1 MSIKKLEEGKWV
13 VDFRDSNRV
22 KHRRI
27 VRGNKKTAQ
36 LKEARLREQA
46 EDEIMFPERKT
57 QNVKYQQLSD
67 YYFKLYGYKLSSH
80 TWQNMKKR
88 IDKRFGSYTMK
99 DLTSE
104 VLQTYYNELRTKR
117 KPATANRRMTLIKAI
132 INYAIK
138 HKQFCGVNPCTAV
151 DTDPEDNKET
161 RYLSKAEIQLLKK
174 HCRPD
179 VWRVVF
185 CALCTGMR
193 RGEILG
199 LEWQNVDLV
208 NDNITLLKTKSNKKR
223 EIPILPEL
231 KDMLLSMKPKAKGSV
246 FGLTEN
252 AFVCSFRRTLKK
264 VNIPGLH
271 MHLTRHSFASY
282 FMMNGGK
289 ITDLQQILGHSNLAL
304 TQRYSHLSPEHLKQ
318 GIQVMKG
325 TFGAF
330 NS

>member
-1 MSIKKLEEGKWV
+1 MSIKDLRNGRYLI
-13 VDFRDSNRV
+13 DYTDSMNKR
-22 KHRRI
+22 HRI
-27 VRGNKKTAQ
+27 KVWGNKRTA
-36 LKEARLREQA
+36 KEKETRLREQA
-46 EDEIMFPERKT
+46 EEEIMFPERKT
-57 QNVKYQQLSD
+57 QNVTYQQLSD
-67 YYFKLYGYKLSSH
+67 YYFKLYGYKLRSH
-80 TWQNMKKR
+80 TWQNMRKR
-88 IDKRFGSYTMK
+88 LDNRFGSYTMK

-104 VLQTYYNELRTKR
+104 VLQAYYNELRTKR
-117 KPATANRRMTLIKAI
+117 KPATVNRLMTLIKAI

-138 HKQFCGVNPCTAV
+138 HKQYCGTNPCV
-151 DTDPEDNKET
+151 CLDIDPEDNKET
-161 RYLSKAEIQLLKK
+161 RYLSKAEIKLLKEN
-174 HCRPD
+174 CRPD

-193 RGEILG
+193 RGEILS

-231 KDMLLSMKPKAKGSV
+231 KEMLLSMKPKTRGSV
-246 FGLTEN
+246 FGLTED
-252 AFVCSFRRTLKK
+252 AFMCSFRRTLKK
-264 VNIPGLH
+264 LNIPGLH

-289 ITDLQQILGHSNLAL
+289 ITDLQQILGHSSLAL
-304 TQRYSHLSPEHLKQ
+304 TQRYSHLSKDHLQQ

-325 TFGAF
+325 TFGSF